1 LLGEGRTAAANCLTR
16 TIFSPVVSFP
26 ALCFAPAL
34 WLALAATAD
43 PARAESLRGAISTMT
58 LKPTPVVETL
68 TSAEDQPEITG
79 KRSELRSLEDTL
91 TISAD
96 SRRKIEAEIETLR
109 ADRAK
114 FNAALVD
121 AVQRVG
127 VLEKRSDEVGAR
139 LDASVQ
145 SERALVQSLAG
156 RRALIGEVLL
166 VLQRMGRKPPPALLA
181 KPEDILESIR
191 AAMLL
196 GSVLPQ
202 MRAEIETLKSD
213 LSELVALRGRIE
225 AERASLLAEL
235 EHLKEERVRL
245 AALVETRQK
254 AMMLAQSAL
263 DFEAERA
270 RSLAAKTTTL
280 KELIARMEGEIESAR
295 RAADAARRAD
305 AERAEADAAMSQE
318 SRVKALAAP
327 FKDPARLAPAV
338 AFADLKGRLALPAA
352 GAIVKRF
359 GASDGAGA
367 TEKGVSVA
375 ARENAVVAA
384 PSDGWVVFAGRYR
397 SYGQLLIINA
407 GGGYY
412 VTLAGMDQI
421 SVAVGQFVLAGE
433 PVANM
438 GGGAVRTA
446 AAIAIGAKQP
456 ILYVEFRKDGTSID
470 PGPWWAKPELQKVG
484 G

>member
-1 LLGEGRTAAANCLTR
+1 MGRGAAVAMGLVAAAIGGR
-16 TIFSPVVSFP
+16 
-26 ALCFAPAL
+26 AQ
-34 WLALAATAD
+34 AD
-43 PARAESLRGAISTMT
+43 TLRGAITPTALGPTTIAETST
-58 LKPTPVVETL
+58 E
-68 TSAEDQPEITG
+68 SEDSSELSG
-79 KRSELRSLEDTL
+79 KRAELRGLEDT
-91 TISAD
+91 INVSAE
-96 SRRKIEAEIETLR
+96 SRRKIEAEIEALR

-114 FNAALVD
+114 FNQALVE
-121 AVQRVG
+121 AAQRVG
-127 VLEKRSDEVGAR
+127 ALEKRAEEVSAR
-139 LDASVQ
+139 LEATLASEQ
-145 SERALVQSLAG
+145 ALVRSLAG
-156 RRALIGEVLL
+156 RRALIGEVLI
-166 VLQRMGRKPPPALLA
+166 VLQRMGRKPPPALLV

-202 MRAEIETLKSD
+202 MRAELETLKSD
-213 LSELVALRGRIE
+213 LDKLISLRGRVE
-225 AERASLLAEL
+225 AEKRSLLAEL
-235 EHLKEERVRL
+235 EHLKEERLRL

-254 AMMLAQSAL
+254 ALMLAQNAL

-270 RSLAAKTTTL
+270 RSLASKATSL
-280 KELIARMEGEIESAR
+280 KELIARMEAEIESAR
-295 RAADAARRAD
+295 RAAEAARQAD
-305 AERAEADAAMSQE
+305 AERAAADAAMSQE
-318 SRVKALAAP
+318 SRAKALAAP
-327 FKDPARLAPAV
+327 FKDAARLAPAV
-338 AFADLKGRLALPAA
+338 AFADLKGRLALPSA
-352 GAIVKRF
+352 GRIVKRF
-359 GASDGAGA
+359 GSSDGSGA
-367 TEKGVSVA
+367 TEKGISIA
-375 ARENAVVAA
+375 TRENAVVAS

-438 GGGAVRTA
+438 GGGAARTA
-446 AAIAIGAKQP
+446 AAIAIGARQP

>member
-1 LLGEGRTAAANCLTR
+1 MRHGASGGIMRRAERREPGAS
-16 TIFSPVVSFP
+16 FPVVCLP
-26 ALCFAPAL
+26 ALC
-34 WLALAATAD
+34 LALTAVAE
-43 PARAESLRGAISTMT
+43 PARGEHLRGAIATTT
-58 LKPTPVVETL
+58 LKPTPVVETRDAADNAD
-68 TSAEDQPEITG
+68 SPDISG
-79 KRSELRSLEDTL
+79 KRSELRSLEDTI
-91 TISAD
+91 TVSAE
-96 SRRKIEAEIETLR
+96 SRRKIETEIETLR
-109 ADRAK
+109 ADRTK
-114 FNAALVD
+114 FNAALIE
-121 AVQRVG
+121 AAQRVG
-127 VLEKRSDEVGAR
+127 VLEKRVEEVSAK
-139 LDASVQ
+139 LEASVR
-145 SERALVQSLAG
+145 SEQALVKSLAS

-202 MRAEIETLKSD
+202 MRAEVETLKTDLSD
-213 LSELVALRGRIE
+213 LIALRGRIE
-225 AERASLLAEL
+225 AERTSLIAEL

-245 AALVETRQK
+245 SALVETRQK
-254 AMMLAQSAL
+254 ALMLAQSAL

-270 RSLAAKTTTL
+270 RNLASKATSL
-280 KELIARMEGEIESAR
+280 KELIARMESEVDAAK
-295 RAADAARRAD
+295 RAAEAARRAD
-305 AERAEADAAMSQE
+305 AERAAADAAMSLD
-318 SRVKALAAP
+318 SRAKALAAP

-338 AFADLKGRLALPAA
+338 AFADLKGRLALPSA
-352 GAIVKRF
+352 GSIVKRF
-359 GASDGAGA
+359 GASDGQGA
-367 TEKGVSVA
+367 TEKGVSIA
-375 ARENAVVAA
+375 ARENAVVTA

-407 GGGYY
+407 GAGYY

>member
-1 LLGEGRTAAANCLTR
+1 MRRGVERREPSGCFPKVCLLVLG
-16 TIFSPVVSFP
+16 
-26 ALCFAPAL
+26 
-34 WLALAATAD
+34 LALTPIAN
-43 PARAESLRGAISTMT
+43 PARAENLRGALTTTT
-58 LKPTPVVETL
+58 LKPVPVVETRDAADNPD
-68 TSAEDQPEITG
+68 SPDISG
-79 KRSELRSLEDTL
+79 KRSELRSLEDTI
-91 TISAD
+91 TVSAE
-96 SRRKIEAEIETLR
+96 SRRKIETEIETLR

-127 VLEKRSDEVGAR
+127 VLEKRAEDVSAKLET
-139 LDASVQ
+139 SVQ
-145 SERALVQSLAG
+145 SERALVKSLAG

-181 KPEDILESIR
+181 RPEDILESIR

-196 GSVLPQ
+196 GSMLPQ
-202 MRAEIETLKSD
+202 MRAEVETLKTD
-213 LSELVALRGRIE
+213 LADLVTLRGRVE
-225 AERASLLAEL
+225 AEKTSLIAEL

-245 AALVETRQK
+245 EALVETRQK
-254 AMMLAQSAL
+254 ALMLAQRAL

-270 RSLAAKTTTL
+270 RALASKATNL
-280 KELIARMEGEIESAR
+280 KELISRMESEVEEGR
-295 RAADAARRAD
+295 RAAEAARRAD
-305 AERAEADAAMSQE
+305 SERAAADAAMSQE
-318 SRVKALAAP
+318 SRAKALAAP

-338 AFADLKGRLALPAA
+338 AFADLKGRLAPPTA
-352 GAIVKRF
+352 GPVVKRF
-359 GASDGAGA
+359 GASDGQGGA
-367 TEKGVSVA
+367 EKGLSIA
-375 ARENAVVAA
+375 ARENAIVAA

-412 VTLAGMDQI
+412 VTLAGMDRI

>member
-1 LLGEGRTAAANCLTR
+1 MGRRAERRELGEGRRAAAAMCL
-16 TIFSPVVSFP
+16 V
-26 ALCFAPAL
+26 
-34 WLALAATAD
+34 LAAIGD
-43 PARAESLRGAISTMT
+43 PARAENLRGAIAPTT
-58 LKPTPVVETL
+58 LRPTPIVETQ
-68 TSAEDQPEITG
+68 SGAEDSSEISG
-79 KRSELRSLEDTL
+79 KRSELRGLEDT
-91 TISAD
+91 INVSAE
-96 SRRKIEAEIETLR
+96 SRRKIETEIETLR
-109 ADRAK
+109 ADRVK
-114 FNAALVD
+114 LNQALVE
-121 AVQRVG
+121 ATPRVG
-127 VLEKRSDEVGAR
+127 VLETRAEDVGAR
-139 LDASVQ
+139 LEATAE
-145 SERALVQSLAG
+145 SERALARSLAG
-156 RRALIGEVLL
+156 RRALIGEVLI

-202 MRAEIETLKSD
+202 MRTEMETLKSD
-213 LSELVALRGRIE
+213 LVELVSLRRRME
-225 AERASLLAEL
+225 AEKASLLVEL

-245 AALVETRQK
+245 AALVEARQK
-254 AMMLAQSAL
+254 ALMLAQSAL
-263 DFEAERA
+263 GFEAERA
-270 RSLAAKTTTL
+270 RALAAKATSL
-280 KELIARMEGEIESAR
+280 KELIARMEGEVESAR
-295 RAADAARRAD
+295 RAAEAARRAD
-305 AERAEADAAMSQE
+305 AERAAADAAMSQE
-318 SRVKALAAP
+318 SRAKALAAP
-327 FKDPARLAPAV
+327 FKDAARLAPAV
-338 AFADLKGRLALPAA
+338 AFADLKGRLALPTA
-352 GAIVKRF
+352 GEIVKRF
-359 GASDGAGA
+359 GSSDGSGA
-367 TEKGVSVA
+367 TEKGISVA

-384 PSDGWVVFAGRYR
+384 PCDGWVVFAGRYR

>member
-1 LLGEGRTAAANCLTR
+1 MRRRAERWESGACFPAVYL
-16 TIFSPVVSFP
+16 P
-26 ALCFAPAL
+26 ALC
-34 WLALAATAD
+34 LALTAAN
-43 PARAESLRGAISTMT
+43 PARAEHLRGAIAPTT
-58 LKPTPVVETL
+58 LKPTPVVETRDAADNPDL
-68 TSAEDQPEITG
+68 PDISG
-79 KRSELRSLEDTL
+79 KRSELRSLEDTI
-91 TISAD
+91 TVSAE
-96 SRRKIEAEIETLR
+96 SRRKIETEIETLR
-109 ADRAK
+109 ADRVK
-114 FNAALVD
+114 LNAALVD

-127 VLEKRSDEVGAR
+127 VLEKRVEEVSAK
-139 LDASVQ
+139 LEASVR
-145 SERALVQSLAG
+145 SEQALVKSLAS

-202 MRAEIETLKSD
+202 MRAEVETLKTD
-213 LSELVALRGRIE
+213 LSELIALRGRIE
-225 AERASLLAEL
+225 AERTSLIAEL

-254 AMMLAQSAL
+254 ALMLAQSAL

-270 RSLAAKTTTL
+270 RNLASKATSL
-280 KELIARMEGEIESAR
+280 KELIARMESEVDAAK
-295 RAADAARRAD
+295 RAAEAARRAD
-305 AERAEADAAMSQE
+305 AERAAADAAMSLD
-318 SRVKALAAP
+318 SRAKALAAP

-338 AFADLKGRLALPAA
+338 AFADLKGRLTLPSA
-352 GAIVKRF
+352 GSIVKRF
-359 GASDGAGA
+359 GASDGQGA
-367 TEKGVSVA
+367 TEKGVSIA

-384 PSDGWVVFAGRYR
+384 PCDGWVVFAGRYR